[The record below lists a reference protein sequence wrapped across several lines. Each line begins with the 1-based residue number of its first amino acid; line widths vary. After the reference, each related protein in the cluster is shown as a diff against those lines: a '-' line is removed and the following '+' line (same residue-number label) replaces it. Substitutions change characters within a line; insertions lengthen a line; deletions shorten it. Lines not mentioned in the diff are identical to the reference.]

1 MSQKKIDKQMK
12 QIEDKRAKGR
22 VFKKDSSFLK
32 AEENVFD
39 VPTLKLLYSFA
50 NKGFINELGGS
61 ISTGK
66 EANVFYAIG
75 NEGEVAVKI
84 YRINSSTFKSM
95 DPYILKDPRFTHIRH
110 SRKDII
116 FAWTQKE
123 YQNLLRIN
131 KAGIRSPKPIT
142 FDRNVLIMEFMGEN
156 GVAYPSLKEIKM
168 DDETARN
175 FYDQIIENMRRMYVR
190 ASLVHADLSEYNI
203 LIDTEKEEVVIID
216 VGQAVTLNHPNAREF
231 LTRDIENIKRFFKKF
246 GIDEPTK
253 EILERIKLKKE
264 EDTIIEPDPEEIT
277 VGQENKEIKNKNI
290 ENEDNKN
297 ESIENENNR
306 YENTE
311 NEDNKNESIE
321 NETNRNENTENEI
334 EEE

>member
-22 VFKKDSSFLK
+22 IFKKDSSFLK

-66 EANVFYAIG
+66 EANVFYAVG

-84 YRINSSTFKSM
+84 YRIHSSTFKAM

-123 YQNLLRIN
+123 FQNLLRIN
-131 KAGIRSPKPIT
+131 KAEIRAPKPIT
-142 FDRNVLIMEFMGEN
+142 CDRNVLIMAFMGKN
-156 GVAYPSLKEIKM
+156 GIAYPSLKDVKM
-168 DDETARN
+168 DDEDARI
-175 FYDQIIENMRRMYVR
+175 FYDQIIEDMRRMYVR

-203 LIDTEKEEVVIID
+203 LIDIEKGEAVIID
-216 VGQAVTLNHPNAREF
+216 VGQAVTLNHPNARDF
-231 LTRDIENIKRFFKKF
+231 LIRDVENIKRFFKKY
-246 GIDEPTK
+246 GIDEPVK
-253 EILERIKLKKE
+253 EILERIKQKKE
-264 EDTIIEPDPEEIT
+264 EDTIIEPDPEEI
-277 VGQENKEIKNKNI
+277 VI
-290 ENEDNKN
+290 D
-297 ESIENENNR
+297 SAENENIEDE
-306 YENTE
+306 ENDEIENGELEE
-311 NEDNKNESIE
+311 NEKMN
-321 NETNRNENTENEI
+321 
-334 EEE
+334 

>member
-12 QIEDKRAKGR
+12 QIEDKRAKSR
-22 VFKKDSSFLK
+22 IFKKDSSFLK

-50 NKGFINELGGS
+50 NKGYINELGGS

-66 EANVFYAIG
+66 EANVFYATG

-84 YRINSSTFKSM
+84 YRINSSTFKAM

-123 YQNLLRIN
+123 YQNLLRIS
-131 KAGIRSPKPIT
+131 KAGIRAPRPIT
-142 FDRNVLIMEFMGEN
+142 CDRNVLIMEFMGEN
-156 GVAYPSLKEIKM
+156 GVAYPSLKDVKM
-168 DDETARN
+168 DDEDARI
-175 FYDQIIENMRRMYVR
+175 FYDQIIEDMRRMYVR

-203 LIDTEKEEVVIID
+203 LIDIEKGEAVIID

-231 LTRDIENIKRFFKKF
+231 LLRDVENIKRFFRKY
-246 GIDEPTK
+246 GIEEETK
-253 EILERIKLKKE
+253 SILEQIKQKKE
-264 EDTIIEPDPEEIT
+264 EDIIVEPDETDVKAADEKTSTDEETGTDEETRTDENISADEETGTDEEMNAGIPEK
-277 VGQENKEIKNKNI
+277 EN
-290 ENEDNKN
+290 D
-297 ESIENENNR
+297 
-306 YENTE
+306 
-311 NEDNKNESIE
+311 
-321 NETNRNENTENEI
+321 
-334 EEE
+334 

>member
-22 VFKKDSSFLK
+22 IFKKDSSFLK

-50 NKGFINELGGS
+50 NKGIISELGGS

-66 EANVFYAIG
+66 EANVFYATG

-84 YRINSSTFKSM
+84 YRINSSTFKAM

-131 KAGIRSPKPIT
+131 KAGIRAPRPVT
-142 FDRNVLIMEFMGEN
+142 FDRNILVMEFMGEN
-156 GVAYPSLKEIKM
+156 GIAYPSLKDVKM
-168 DDETARN
+168 DDEDARL

-203 LIDTEKEEVVIID
+203 LIDIENEEAVIID

-231 LTRDIENIKRFFKKF
+231 LTRDIENIKRFFKKY
-246 GIDEPTK
+246 GIDEGTK
-253 EILERIKLKKE
+253 EIAERIKQKKE
-264 EDTIIEPDPEEIT
+264 EDTIIEPDPEEDAVDAGNNEKT
-277 VGQENKEIKNKNI
+277 NEKETK
-290 ENEDNKN
+290 
-297 ESIENENNR
+297 
-306 YENTE
+306 
-311 NEDNKNESIE
+311 
-321 NETNRNENTENEI
+321 
-334 EEE
+334 EE